1 MQINIKNA
9 AKVRKA
15 DLMLDGLTVIA
26 GYNNMG
32 KSTILKAAYLTFRTF
47 RNPIYKAGEV
57 RVRSLSD
64 YFQNLR
70 YDLGQH
76 GYDYLPREFFSEIIL
91 KMKEYLIGFM
101 NVRQDDFGLIKNI
114 FKETWNEY
122 QDFVTGTKGRNEFF
136 SDDILK
142 PVYEKI
148 QKIAVRDVE
157 EDLIYIAEMYLRN
170 LWKGQINSLHNN
182 SFMSIEIVSG
192 MENYFMDIREN
203 KVAKIRYSV
212 NQEPEVF
219 YLPAYHLLD
228 LVNKPAF
235 ASVTHST
242 ESDLQSALMSQ
253 KTEPSLEEHREM
265 EKNTAFVKEILEEV
279 LHGKLEKLPSGKIF
293 FQDEVLHQSVDLG
306 NVASGM
312 KNFLVIQSLI
322 EKGKLKRNSILMID
336 EPETNLHP
344 QWHLEFAEILVL
356 LYKHMG
362 IRSIVNSHSP
372 YFIRALEV
380 KMADERLKENGH
392 YYLMEEAGKNL
403 FQTRDVTEHTDQI
416 YERLYRPLEYL

>member
-1 MQINIKNA
+1 M
-9 AKVRKA
+9 
-15 DLMLDGLTVIA
+15 DM
-26 GYNNMG
+26 
-32 KSTILKAAYLTFRTF
+32 TICQESFF
-47 RNPIYKAGEV
+47 RNYTENEGILNWLYECAAG
-57 RVRSLSD
+57 RFWPD
-64 YFQNLR
+64 
-70 YDLGQH
+70 
-76 GYDYLPREFFSEIIL
+76 
-91 KMKEYLIGFM
+91 
-101 NVRQDDFGLIKNI
+101 KNI

-182 SFMSIEIVSG
+182 SFTSIEIVSG

-253 KTEPSLEEHREM
+253 K
-265 EKNTAFVKEILEEV
+265 
-279 LHGKLEKLPSGKIF
+279 
-293 FQDEVLHQSVDLG
+293 QS
-306 NVASGM
+306 
-312 KNFLVIQSLI
+312 
-322 EKGKLKRNSILMID
+322 
-336 EPETNLHP
+336 
-344 QWHLEFAEILVL
+344 
-356 LYKHMG
+356 
-362 IRSIVNSHSP
+362 
-372 YFIRALEV
+372 
-380 KMADERLKENGH
+380 RL
-392 YYLMEEAGKNL
+392 
-403 FQTRDVTEHTDQI
+403 
-416 YERLYRPLEYL
+416 